1 MKESIF
7 SVPVKVR
14 YYDTDLSRAVFFTNY
29 IKWFDSIA
37 LPEFTDALG
46 IDWRSFLDQNIDA
59 VIAHVSFDYK
69 APCYLDDVVDIHI
82 TGVVLGQTSMTIHGS
97 LYKEETLI
105 ARGKLVYVFIDFTTR
120 KTEQI
125 PAFFK
130 EKINAHIRDK
140 KREG

>member
-37 LPEFTDALG
+37 LPDFTDALG
-46 IDWRSFLDQNIDA
+46 IDWRSLLDQNVDA

-82 TGVVLGQTSMTIHGS
+82 TGVDIGKTSMTIYGA
-97 LYKEETLI
+97 LYKEKALGAE
-105 ARGKLVYVFIDFTTR
+105 GKLVYVFVDYTTR
-120 KTEQI
+120 KPEPI
-125 PAFFK
+125 PRFFK
-130 EKINAHIRDK
+130 EKINAHIRDIEK
-140 KREG
+140 EG